1 MKPVALVGIGMALA
15 MISLGDIMGGGSPL
29 HLFNLSAFLVVLGG
43 TAGVALASTSM
54 EQFKAIPALY
64 KKAFSTGPP
73 DYRAELERIVEFAEK
88 ARREG
93 LLALDSEVGEI
104 EDAFVRKGMQLVVLG
119 GTAGVTLAS
128 TSMEQFKAIPA
139 LYKKATSTGPPDYRG
154 ELDRIVGFAE
164 KARREGLLALD
175 GEVAEIE
182 DPFVRKGMQLVVDG
196 TDPEVVREILE
207 AELDGMAARHKS
219 GAQPF
224 VQAGG
229 FAPTLGILG
238 TTMHLVVILQ
248 NLDKPETL
256 GPMIAAAFIAT
267 LYGVGSANVVF
278 LTIANVVMVISSQE
292 VEV

>member
-1 MKPVALVGIGMALA
+1 MKPVAAVGIGLALV
-15 MISLGDIMGGGSPL
+15 MIAVGDIMGGGSPL
-29 HLFNLSAFLVVLGG
+29 HLFNISAALVVLGG

-54 EQFKAIPALY
+54 EQFKNIPALY
-64 KKAFSTGPP
+64 KKAC
-73 DYRAELERIVEFAEK
+73 
-88 ARREG
+88 
-93 LLALDSEVGEI
+93 
-104 EDAFVRKGMQLVVLG
+104 
-119 GTAGVTLAS
+119 
-128 TSMEQFKAIPA
+128 
-139 LYKKATSTGPPDYRG
+139 STGPPDYRG

-175 GEVAEIE
+175 NEVAEID

-207 AELDGMAARHKS
+207 AELDGMAARHKA

-278 LTIANVVMVISSQE
+278 LPIGNRLKVISQQE
-292 VEV
+292 MEVKTMIIEGVMAVQAGENPRLISDRLMTYVPPDQRGDADDESSGDGPALAEAA

>member
-1 MKPVALVGIGMALA
+1 MKPVAAVGIGLALV
-15 MISLGDIMGGGSPL
+15 MIAVGDVMGGGSPL

-64 KKAFSTGPP
+64 KKACSTGPP
-73 DYRAELERIVEFAEK
+73 DYRAEL
-88 ARREG
+88 
-93 LLALDSEVGEI
+93 
-104 EDAFVRKGMQLVVLG
+104 
-119 GTAGVTLAS
+119 
-128 TSMEQFKAIPA
+128 
-139 LYKKATSTGPPDYRG
+139 
-154 ELDRIVGFAE
+154 DRIVTFAE

-175 GEVAEIE
+175 GEVGEID

-207 AELDGMAARHKS
+207 TELDGMAARHKA

-267 LYGVGSANVVF
+267 LYGVGSANVIF
-278 LTIANVVMVISSQE
+278 LPVANRLKVISAQEQE
-292 VEV
+292 VKTMIIEGVLAVQAGENPRLIGERLSGFVPPDQRGEREQSTDDGPALAEAA

>member
-1 MKPVALVGIGMALA
+1 MKPVAAVGIGLALV
-15 MISLGDIMGGGSPL
+15 MIAVGDIMGGGSPL
-29 HLFNLSAFLVVLGG
+29 HLFNLSAALVVLGG

-64 KKAFSTGPP
+64 KKAC
-73 DYRAELERIVEFAEK
+73 
-88 ARREG
+88 
-93 LLALDSEVGEI
+93 
-104 EDAFVRKGMQLVVLG
+104 
-119 GTAGVTLAS
+119 
-128 TSMEQFKAIPA
+128 
-139 LYKKATSTGPPDYRG
+139 STGPPDYRG

-207 AELDGMAARHKS
+207 AELDGMAARHKA

-278 LTIANVVMVISSQE
+278 LPIGNRLKVISAQEIEVKTMVIEGIMAVQAGENPRLIADRLMTFVPPDQRGERDASDGGDGPALAE
-292 VEV
+292 AA

>member
-1 MKPVALVGIGMALA
+1 MKPVAAVGIGLALVLIA
-15 MISLGDIMGGGSPL
+15 AGDVMGGGSPL
-29 HLFNLSAFLVVLGG
+29 HLFNLSA
-43 TAGVALASTSM
+43 A
-54 EQFKAIPALY
+54 
-64 KKAFSTGPP
+64 
-73 DYRAELERIVEFAEK
+73 
-88 ARREG
+88 
-93 LLALDSEVGEI
+93 
-104 EDAFVRKGMQLVVLG
+104 LVVLG

-128 TSMEQFKAIPA
+128 TSMEQFKRIPA
-139 LYKKATSTGPPDYRG
+139 LYKKASSTGPPDYRA

-175 GEVAEIE
+175 GEVSEIE

-207 AELDGMAARHKS
+207 AEVASMATRHHAN
-219 GAQPF
+219 AQPF

-278 LTIANVVMVISSQE
+278 LPVGNRLKVISAEEQAVKEMIIEGILAVQAGENPRLIADRLMTYVPPDERGASDDDE
-292 VEV
+292 AGDGPALAEAA